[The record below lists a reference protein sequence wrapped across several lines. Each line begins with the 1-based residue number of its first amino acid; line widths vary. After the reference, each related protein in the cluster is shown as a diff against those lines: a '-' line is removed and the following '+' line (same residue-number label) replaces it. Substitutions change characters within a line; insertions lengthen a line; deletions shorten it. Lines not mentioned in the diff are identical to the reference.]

1 MRRVP
6 LGSKGDRKMAQV
18 LTVNLNRPI
27 ISAKFLDG
35 NADGDAGQLRGC
47 ERVDSESDT
56 VQTLRQELEAQK
68 TAFLEACR
76 TLNDVI
82 SKLNQFYGQIFAG
95 HREEIAR
102 LSVEIARKILMQ
114 KVENG
119 DYEIESIVKEA
130 LSKAPADQD
139 VIVHL
144 NPEDLEKCRKA
155 QQDEPGGLL
164 SGIKLI
170 SDPDIGRAECMLE
183 SPKGVIKS
191 MIADSL
197 ERIGKALEKAN

>member
-1 MRRVP
+1 MSKVR
-6 LGSKGDRKMAQV
+6 LGSKGDSKMPQV
-18 LTVNLNRPI
+18 LKININKPI
-27 ISAKFLDG
+27 TSAKFLDD
-35 NADGDAGQLRGC
+35 NTDGDAGQLRGC
-47 ERVDSESDT
+47 ERVDSES
-56 VQTLRQELEAQK
+56 QAIQALRQELDARK

-130 LSKAPADQD
+130 LGKAPANQE
-139 VIVHL
+139 VIIHL
-144 NPEDLEKCRKA
+144 NPEDLEQCRKA
-155 QQDEPGGLL
+155 RQDEPSGVL
-164 SGIKLI
+164 SGIKLV

-191 MIADSL
+191 LIADSL

>member
-1 MRRVP
+1 MSQA
-6 LGSKGDRKMAQV
+6 LI
-18 LTVNLNRPI
+18 VNLKKPI
-27 ISAKFLDG
+27 KSAKFLDG
-35 NADGDAGQLRGC
+35 HTDGVVGKLSCPDRGDLQAG
-47 ERVDSESDT
+47 DT
-56 VQTLRQELEAQK
+56 QILRQELDAQK

-76 TLNDVI
+76 ALNDVI

-130 LSKAPADQD
+130 LSKAPANQD

-144 NPEDLEKCRKA
+144 NPEDLEKCKKA
-155 QQDEPGGLL
+155 QQEEPGGIL
-164 SGIKLI
+164 SGIKLV
-170 SDPDIGRAECMLE
+170 SDADIGRAECMLE
-183 SPKGVIKS
+183 SPKGIIKS
-191 MIADSL
+191 LIADSL